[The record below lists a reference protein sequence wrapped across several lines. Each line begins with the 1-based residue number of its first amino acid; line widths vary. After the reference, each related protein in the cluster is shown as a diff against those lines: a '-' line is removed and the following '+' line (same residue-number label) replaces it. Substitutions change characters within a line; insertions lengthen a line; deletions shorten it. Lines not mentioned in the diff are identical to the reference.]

1 MNPRLLE
8 LLPDGIRFDIV
19 LNSVLLR
26 IIRRHYPNHQR
37 IVCIDSVRQPM
48 GARREEGGMRIRA
61 YGADLF
67 HKAAERIERHPTAA
81 YRTLPFSSTGAL
93 QDGVE
98 GRAVRRR
105 RRDESGLPGA

>member
-61 YGADLF
+61 YGANLF
-67 HKAAERIERHPTAA
+67 NKAAERIERHPQ
-81 YRTLPFSSTGAL
+81 STVPDRSILLDVAL
-93 QDGVE
+93 EDGVE
-98 GRAVRRR
+98 GRAVGRR
-105 RRDESGLPGA
+105 RRDQSDLLG